1 MLICFGKSMS
11 YIWPGNKKIWI
22 VANSEST
29 EVCVTVQTFISWKN
43 LWLNLMSWPPLFLV
57 DVKKKNSSSLKKVR
71 NSYQLVFLLCS
82 LLLCGVLKAHR
93 KDQDSESMSQDSH
106 IGCIC
111 CKFVL
116 EGSIFPAKQQ
126 FVFVNFHC

>member
-57 DVKKKNSSSLKKVR
+57 DVKKNKTKNSSSLKKVR

-82 LLLCGVLKAHR
+82 LLLCGVLTAQR
-93 KDQDSESMSQDSH
+93 KVQDSESTP

-116 EGSIFPAKQQ
+116 EGSIFPAKQS
-126 FVFVNFHC
+126 FLFVNFRC